1 MTRAPDDGTSH
12 DAAPTTQGD
21 QPVDPALPRPVQE
34 HLARQLRA
42 EYHRTEDKPAF
53 LGDPAVPAA
62 FDEHLH
68 RLEAKE
74 REIIGERGLEAVEA
88 ALLDPSG
95 AIKVQED

>member
-1 MTRAPDDGTSH
+1 MTAGDDDREVPETVPSVPGEEE
-12 DAAPTTQGD
+12 A
-21 QPVDPALPRPVQE
+21 ALPRPVQE

-53 LGDPAVPAA
+53 LGDPVVPPA
-62 FDEHLH
+62 FDEHLQ

-88 ALLDPSG
+88 ALIDPTG
-95 AIKVQED
+95 AVKLHD

>member
-1 MTRAPDDGTSH
+1 MTGAEDDRKAGK
-12 DAAPTTQGD
+12 AAPTVPEEGPGD
-21 QPVDPALPRPVQE
+21 AALPRPVQE

-53 LGDPAVPAA
+53 LGDPAVPPL

-68 RLEAKE
+68 RLEEKE
-74 REIIGERGLEAVEA
+74 REKIGERGLEAVEA

-95 AIKVQED
+95 AVKLDD